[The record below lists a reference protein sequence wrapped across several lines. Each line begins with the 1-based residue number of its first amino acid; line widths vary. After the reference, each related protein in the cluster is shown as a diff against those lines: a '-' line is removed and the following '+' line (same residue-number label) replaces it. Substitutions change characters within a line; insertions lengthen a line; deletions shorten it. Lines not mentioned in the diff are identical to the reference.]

1 MIYDEIDHEF
11 HVPLFEAHN
20 ELVDVCEGT
29 ISWVD
34 VFVVGDVVA
43 EIDLRALEERG
54 RPDDVHFIT
63 ISKVM
68 SAKAFCRLILCC
80 LPPRSL
86 R

>member
-1 MIYDEIDHEF
+1 
-11 HVPLFEAHN
+11 
-20 ELVDVCEGT
+20 
-29 ISWVD
+29 
-34 VFVVGDVVA
+34 
-43 EIDLRALEERG
+43 LRALEERG